1 MKSNLKLLT
10 LMLAVCLTAAAG
22 QPAPARQADD
32 PNPPEQVVRLVF
44 IHHSTGENW
53 LADGYGDLGRTLGE
67 NNYFVSD
74 TNYGWGPNAVGD
86 RTDIPDWMEWFHS
99 GDTPVYMEALFR
111 ESGQNSS
118 YTRSLSDP
126 GGENQIIMFKSCF
139 PNSDLEGNPNDP
151 PGSYADMTVSGAK
164 YVYNQILAYF
174 ASRPDKLFIVITSP
188 PLSDATHAANARA
201 FTGWLVNDWLRE
213 NNYQLNNVAVFDFYN
228 VLTGPEAHHRFRDG
242 RFEHTVGSRNTLYYP
257 SDDDHPSMQGSLKAT
272 EEFVPLLNVFYHRWQ
287 ADAPSQIQPEPASP
301 GENAPQPELYPAQ
314 PQAAGLVDDFESDNP
329 AGTNGWEPFWDEAT
343 PTSMHCAAEAEM
355 ALAGE
360 RALILDFDVSPG
372 AWATCALFYES
383 PQNWSSAEGMT
394 FSYRTAQTD
403 LTFNLDI
410 YAGSR
415 DAQETYYYTIEAP
428 PESADGWIPISIRWS
443 DFHRADWEEN
453 AGAPFA
459 RSDQVVGLA
468 FGFETYADAPNTG
481 TLWVDE
487 LSLLGAQP
495 AVAPAPLVGGTEP
508 AGDAGDAQRQP
519 TFRRLLPCGSAVAF
533 PLGLVCVAGLM
544 RRRLRGGKA
553 SQA

>member
-10 LMLAVCLTAAAG
+10 LMLAVCLTAAVG

-86 RTDIPDWMEWFHS
+86 RTDIPDWMEWFRS
-99 GDTPVYMEALFR
+99 GDTPAYMEALFG
-111 ESGQNSS
+111 ESGQNST
-118 YTRSLSDP
+118 YKRRLSDP

-164 YVYNQILAYF
+164 YVYNQVLAYF
-174 ASRPDKLFIVITSP
+174 ASQPDKLFIVITSP

-257 SDDDHPSMQGSLKAT
+257 SDDDHPSIQGSLKAT

-287 ADAPSQIQPEPASP
+287 ADTSPASLPEPVEP
-301 GENAPQPELYPAQ
+301 GEDAPQPELYPAQ
-314 PQAAGLVDDFESDNP
+314 PQAVGLIDDFETDNP

-343 PTSMHCAAEAEM
+343 TTSMHCASEAGM
-355 ALAGE
+355 APEGG
-360 RALILDFDVSPG
+360 RALTLDFDVSPG
-372 AWATCALFYES
+372 AWATCALFYEGA
-383 PQNWSSAEGMT
+383 QDWSSTEGLG
-394 FSYRTAQTD
+394 FDLHAAQPG
-403 LTFNLDI
+403 LVFNLDV
-410 YAGSR
+410 YAGSP
-415 DAQETYYYTIEAP
+415 DAQETYNYTIEAP
-428 PESADGWIPISIRWS
+428 PESADGWIPIVIQWPEL
-443 DFHRADWEEN
+443 HRADWEEN
-453 AGAPFA
+453 AGTPFTS
-459 RSDQVVGLA
+459 SDRILGLA

-481 TLWVDE
+481 TLWVDQ
-487 LSLLGAQP
+487 LTLLGAQQVEAAAFP
-495 AVAPAPLVGGTEP
+495 GEGLDDGGEDVEVP
-508 AGDAGDAQRQP
+508 SQQ
-519 TFRRLLPCGSAVAF
+519 TFRRFLPCGGATLV
-533 PLGLVCVAGLM
+533 PLGLVGLAGLLKK
-544 RRRLRGGKA
+544 RLRGG
-553 SQA
+553 